1 MPIDLPSAVSQRLAA
16 FEAGGEP
23 LTPIPLASELD
34 AAAAPIEGLSESQ
47 RRGCLAEIASLR
59 FLPAHPPGMEPW
71 GIYFQPLGSFV
82 DASGETHHGPDARW
96 MDREIIDYWKARSA
110 TCQHAAL
117 RARYADLAREIGGL
131 WNSDHPSE
139 PKIERPRGLAQL
151 AAASYIEAVENDLS
165 KDTYA
170 SWQWLERAL
179 ELAAT
184 VKDAPLIERAKKAA
198 FDFQRAR
205 DRAGDSGLWWRLD
218 DIMAGAKTVVW
229 THQERTEIADLLRR
243 RLRLASDINGSEFDP
258 HAATGAADRVARWV
272 DANEKASALRTAG
285 AAFEA
290 IAAKADPL
298 VATAWL
304 EDLSRRYREANMP
317 ADANRVDIA
326 IRDRSSDVQALM
338 KTASTSIE
346 ITPEEMNHWLDE
358 VVQGSLEIALA
369 RVAVANMVD
378 PKQLEQ
384 EIQDMAA
391 QAPIQA
397 MTNISILGPN
407 GFTTAIVGPIAK
419 DMPGRLIHR
428 LADTIAM
435 SSPFL
440 HQALERA
447 KANYSLDADAW
458 LGHFASSPL
467 FPPDR
472 HAMLKMGIDAWISG
486 DTAKAV
492 HVLVPQVEA
501 ALRESLIS
509 MGESPMRPAKTS
521 GGFEAIGMGA
531 ILNHPTFKVRIPPT
545 MRLHLTA
552 LYVDPRGINLRN
564 KLAHGHASGN
574 LLGLAIANWVIHSLV
589 TIRAFGFAS
598 SSSPQAKA
606 NP

>member
-1 MPIDLPSAVSQRLAA
+1 MAALEVS
-16 FEAGGEP
+16 GEP

-34 AAAAPIEGLSESQ
+34 AAAGPVDALSESQ

-59 FLPAHPPGMEPW
+59 FMPAHRPDREPW
-71 GIYFQPLGSFV
+71 GIYFQPLGSFA
-82 DASGETHHGPDARW
+82 DGAGQTHHTPDARW
-96 MDREIIDYWKARSA
+96 MDREIVEYWKARSS
-110 TCQHAAL
+110 TCRHAAL
-117 RARYADLAREIGGL
+117 RARYADLAREIGGM
-131 WNSDHPSE
+131 WNSAHPSE
-139 PKIERPRGLAQL
+139 PKIERPRELAQL
-151 AAASYIEAVENDLS
+151 AAASYIEAVEQDLS
-165 KDTYA
+165 KDAYA

-205 DRAGDSGLWWRLD
+205 DQAGDSGLWWRLD
-218 DIMAGAKTVVW
+218 DIMVGAKTVTW
-229 THQERTEIADLLRR
+229 SQQERTEISDLMRR
-243 RLRLASDINGSEFDP
+243 RLQLASDINGPEFDP
-258 HAATGAADRVARWV
+258 HAATGAADRLASWV
-272 DANEKASALRTAG
+272 DADEKESALRTAG

-304 EDLSRRYREANMP
+304 EDLSRRYREAGMA

-326 IRDRSSDVQALM
+326 IRDRSGDVQASM
-338 KTASTSIE
+338 KTASASIE
-346 ITPEEMNHWLDE
+346 ITPEEMNRWLDE
-358 VVQGSLEIALA
+358 VVQGSLEMALA
-369 RVAVANMVD
+369 RIAVANMVD

-407 GFTTAIVGPIAK
+407 GFTTAIVGPVAK

-428 LADTIAM
+428 LADTIAV
-435 SSPFL
+435 SGPFL

-447 KANYSLDADAW
+447 KVRYGLDADAW

-467 FPPDR
+467 FPADR

-509 MGESPMRPAKTS
+509 MGESPMRPAKTG

-531 ILNHPTFKVRIPPT
+531 ILNHPTFKARVPLK
-545 MRLHLTA
+545 MRLHLMA

-564 KLAHGHASGN
+564 KLAHGHASVN
-574 LLGLAIANWVIHSLV
+574 LLGLGIANWVIHSLLA
-589 TIRAFGFAS
+589 IQAFGRG
-598 SSSPQAKA
+598 SPSREATA
-606 NP
+606 PRSA